1 MRRLRPVATV
11 LGALGLLAGVV
22 AVVTSWV
29 DVPRLIVVGPA
40 SFAPIL
46 LCCTVAGTILALTAR
61 RWWIAGASA
70 LVLAIAATVVVP
82 LYVADADSPTGT
94 PITLMQA
101 NVMLGDADP
110 AALVASVR
118 DRGVDVLTAQELTP
132 EFVDA
137 LDDAGMGDVLP
148 YRFVM
153 PYPGGAG
160 AGIYSRVPVT
170 DGRELDGYLLSSVT
184 ARVDL
189 GTGPVR
195 VYAVHPVP
203 PYPTPTAVW
212 AQEMSM
218 LRDELRTA
226 ARSPEP
232 VIVGGDFNATH
243 AHARFRALVS
253 DGWSDVGDVVGAGI
267 VPTYPTDKSYPPV
280 VGIDHVLV
288 REVGAT
294 SSTAVDIAGSDHRGL
309 VVDLVLR

>member
-11 LGALGLLAGVV
+11 LGALGLLAGAV
-22 AVVTSWV
+22 AVVTARV
-29 DVPRLIVVGPA
+29 DVPRFVVVGPA

-46 LCCTVAGTILALTAR
+46 LCCTVLGMLLCLAVR

-70 LVLAIAATVVVP
+70 SVLAIAGTVVVP
-82 LYVADADSPTGT
+82 LYVADAAPSAGT

-101 NVMLGDADP
+101 NVMLGEADP

-118 DRGVDVLTAQELTP
+118 DRGVDILTAQELTP

-137 LDDAGMGDVLP
+137 LDDAGMSDVLP
-148 YRFVM
+148 YRFAM

-203 PYPTPTAVW
+203 PYPTPTPVW
-212 AQEMSM
+212 AQEMAM

-226 ARSPEP
+226 ADSPEP

-243 AHARFRALVS
+243 AHARFRALLT
-253 DGWSDVGDVVGAGI
+253 DGWSDVGDAVGAGI
-267 VPTYPTDKSYPPV
+267 VPTYPTDKSYPPL

-288 REVGAT
+288 RGVGAT

-309 VVDLVLR
+309 VVELALR

>member
-11 LGALGLLAGVV
+11 LAALGLLAGVV
-22 AVVTSWV
+22 AVVTSGV
-29 DVPRLIVVGPA
+29 DVPRMIVVGPA

-46 LCCTVAGTILALTAR
+46 LCCTVVGMLLALTAR

-82 LYVADADSPTGT
+82 LYVADGNSPSGT
-94 PITLMQA
+94 PVTLMQA
-101 NVMLGDADP
+101 NVMLGEADP

-137 LDDAGMGDVLP
+137 LDDAGLGDVLP

-203 PYPTPTAVW
+203 PYPTPTPVW

-226 ARSPEP
+226 AGSPEP

-243 AHARFRALVS
+243 AHARFRALLT
-253 DGWSDVGDVVGAGI
+253 DGYVDVGDAVGAGI
-267 VPTYPTDKSYPPV
+267 VPTYPTDKSYPPL

-288 REVGAT
+288 RGVGAT
-294 SSTAVDIAGSDHRGL
+294 SRAVVDIAGSDHRGL
-309 VVDLVLR
+309 VVDLALG